1 KLNLYVVETKGP
13 ALFGRDWLGK
23 ITLDWKAINTLA
35 TTPPGNP
42 STRLQE
48 ILEKYGDVFEDDIG
62 LLKTTKAKLNLKENS
77 QPKFCKARQVP
88 YALRPKVEVEL
99 TKLQNDGILTKVD
112 WSERATPVVPVIKKN
127 GNVRLCGDFKQTI
140 NPVLHVNSL
149 VHWIDAI
156 FASLGGGQKF
166 SKIDLRQAYL
176 QMEMEEESKKF
187 LTINTHKG
195 LFQYN
200 WLVFS
205 VASAPAMWQQAIEQK
220 LLEKARSYCN
230 KLLDQILE
238 GIPHVQCILDDMIIS
253 GATDQEHLDNLE
265 EVLSRLSEHGL
276 RANSSKCEF
285 FKERIEFC
293 GHEISKLGLHKSQ
306 QKVNA
311 VINAP
316 RPENVSQVRSFV
328 GLINYYH
335 DFLPNLS
342 TLLQP
347 LNQLLEKERRWKW
360 TLECEQAFL
369 KAKEL
374 IASEEVL
381 AHYDPQRP
389 IKLECDA
396 SPYGLGP
403 ALTQI
408 DKEALALVWGVK
420 KFHTYIFARHF
431 TLRTDHKPLTAIFS
445 PTKAIPATTAARV
458 QRYAL
463 FLSGFDYEI
472 EHRSSTQH
480 CNADGLSRLPLATT
494 EDEENQSVDPVEA
507 FHVSQFSMFP
517 VTWQQVRKATQ
528 RDSTLA
534 QVYEHVMKGWH
545 ENKDTNLQPFYSRRN
560 ELTMHQGCITW
571 GSRVVI
577 PTKLRSEVLQ
587 VLHESHV
594 CVVRMKALARSYVW
608 WPGIDLEIERMQW
621 LPAVIVDVHSKWREV
636 IIMHSKTTTSKTV
649 EALQTV
655 FARNG
660 LPKLLV
666 SDNGPQFTAEEF
678 QLFLKKNGV
687 KHVTS
692 APYHPATNG
701 LAERFIQTMK
711 QSLTSMKE
719 DLGST

>member
-1 KLNLYVVETKGP
+1 MSFSSVE
-13 ALFGRDWLGK
+13 F
-23 ITLDWKAINTLA
+23 
-35 TTPPGNP
+35 
-42 STRLQE
+42 
-48 ILEKYGDVFEDDIG
+48 
-62 LLKTTKAKLNLKENS
+62 ENS
-77 QPKFCKARQVP
+77 IVP
-88 YALRPKVEVEL
+88 F
-99 TKLQNDGILTKVD
+99 
-112 WSERATPVVPVIKKN
+112 ATPVT
-127 GNVRLCGDFKQTI
+127 R
-140 NPVLHVNSL
+140 
-149 VHWIDAI
+149 
-156 FASLGGGQKF
+156 
-166 SKIDLRQAYL
+166 R
-176 QMEMEEESKKF
+176 EF
-187 LTINTHKG
+187 LIWQRKS
-195 LFQYN
+195 YN
-200 WLVFS
+200 
-205 VASAPAMWQQAIEQK
+205 
-220 LLEKARSYCN
+220 
-230 KLLDQILE
+230 
-238 GIPHVQCILDDMIIS
+238 
-253 GATDQEHLDNLE
+253 
-265 EVLSRLSEHGL
+265 
-276 RANSSKCEF
+276 
-285 FKERIEFC
+285 
-293 GHEISKLGLHKSQ
+293 
-306 QKVNA
+306 
-311 VINAP
+311 
-316 RPENVSQVRSFV
+316 
-328 GLINYYH
+328 H

-360 TLECEQAFL
+360 NSECEQAFL

-374 IASEEVL
+374 IASEKVP
-381 AHYDPQRP
+381 AHYEPQRP

-396 SPYGLGP
+396 SPYGLGA
-403 ALTQI
+403 ALTQVMDDNTERPIAYASRSLTKTEKHSQI

-445 PTKAIPATTAARV
+445 PTKAIPAMTAARL

-472 EHRSSTQH
+472 EHRSSTQR

-507 FHVSQFSMFP
+507 FHVSQFSMLP

-534 QVYEHVMKGWH
+534 QVYEHVIKGWH
-545 ENKDTNLQPFYSRRN
+545 ENKDPNLQPFYSRRN
-560 ELTMHQGCITW
+560 ELTVHQGCIMW

-594 CVVRMKALARSYVW
+594 GVVRMKAVARSYVW
-608 WPGIDLEIERMQW
+608 WPGIDLEIEGLAKGCSGCQRVQHAPKCSPLHPWEWPSTPWQRIHVDFAGPFLAMIF
-621 LPAVIVDVHSKWREV
+621 LVIVDAHSKWPEV
-636 IIMHSKTTTSKTV
+636 IIMHSKTTTFKTV
-649 EALQTV
+649 EALRTV

-660 LPKLLV
+660 LLEQLV

-692 APYHPATNG
+692 ARYHPATNG

-719 DLGST
+719 DLGSMQTKLSKFLMKYRNTPHIGRNLRTRLDLIKPDIRKHVIEKQVSQAIPKGAIAGNARQLFIGQAVSVRNYRGKEKWIQGIEHGPVSYQVEIAPNVIWRRHIDQLLASENINDTQDLEPVTDIPGLANENNVEDETAVDIQDQQETLEPNQEMDEVEQPEQRCPVRIRHQPNRLGLDN